1 MERSGLGSTEEVFL
15 TEILHSPCI
24 NIEVADAVA
33 ADVAAAVGVSPP
45 IFIAMVPI
53 SIPGFTGRFQP
64 GAG

>member
-1 MERSGLGSTEEVFL
+1 MERSGLGLAGEVFL
-15 TEILHSPCI
+15 TEILHSPSI

-33 ADVAAAVGVSPP
+33 ADVAAGVGVSPP
-45 IFIAMVPI
+45 IFIVMVPI

>member
-1 MERSGLGSTEEVFL
+1 MEGSGLGPTEEVFL
-15 TEILHSPCI
+15 TKILHSPSI

-33 ADVAAAVGVSPP
+33 ADAATAVGVSPP
-45 IFIAMVPI
+45 IFMVMVPI